1 MRRRYALAAVV
12 AAGCSMDFSQYL
24 ATPPGDGGTF
34 EDSPVATDGPA
45 VDAPVTPVDAGPP
58 CTPPYV
64 VAAVENLSGTSG
76 AHGTLVRVE
85 LATGRRCRDLG
96 GTVLPE
102 QPFALHRLA
111 DSKLAVASRGWV
123 HVFDTTTDRSVLAV
137 SVDDNNTLPTDVFP
151 LTTPSGPGFGVAYL
165 NVTTSDVR
173 TVRVF
178 TLTQQLMALGSA
190 QVPQG
195 SVSLTAHPRD
205 ATAFLAARR
214 DTGETFTIRPSFT
227 GGARTTE
234 PFAAAIPGLTR
245 VFALQ
250 REGGGHVVWTTTT
263 AGSAADGAMRLTTPT
278 SGAGP
283 FLAMGPSTFA
293 CPAARCR
300 EVIRVAPDP
309 RDGAPIAVCESA
321 TMINGLPARYVVREG
336 SGADCMLFDG
346 ATLPGRSRISAIA
359 VQY

>member
-1 MRRRYALAAVV
+1 MRRHYALAAVV
-12 AAGCSMDFSQYL
+12 ATGCSMDFSQYL
-24 ATPPGDGGTF
+24 ATPPGDGGFF
-34 EDSPVATDGPA
+34 EDAPVTTDGP
-45 VDAPVTPVDAGPP
+45 VRDVPVTPVDAGPP
-58 CTPPYV
+58 CTPPYII
-64 VAAVENLSGTSG
+64 AAVENLSGTSG
-76 AHGTLVRVE
+76 ARGNLVRVE

-96 GTVLPE
+96 GAVLPE

-111 DSKLAVASRGWV
+111 DGKIAVASRGQV
-123 HVFDTTTDRSVLAV
+123 NVFDTTTDGTVLSVP
-137 SVDDNNTLPTDVFP
+137 VDDSNTLPADVFP
-151 LTTPSGPGFGVAYL
+151 ITTPSGPGFGVAYL

-173 TVRVF
+173 SVRVF
-178 TLTQQLMALGSA
+178 TLAQQLDPLGSA
-190 QVPQG
+190 QIPQG
-195 SVSLTAHPRD
+195 SVSVTAHPRD

-214 DTGETFTIRPSFT
+214 DTGETFTVRPSFT

-234 PFAAAIPGLTR
+234 PFAAAISRLTR

-250 REGGGHVVWTTTT
+250 REGGGHVVWTT
-263 AGSAADGAMRLTTPT
+263 ASGSAADGAMRLTTPT

-283 FLAMGPSTFA
+283 FLAMGPSSFSCA
-293 CPAARCR
+293 AARCR

-321 TMINGLPARYVVREG
+321 TMANGLPVRYVVRAG
-336 SGADCMLFDG
+336 NGADCMLLDG